1 MTGFTPDRPHQSY
14 YPAVRTD
21 YPGICCSNR
30 VREARPARMNRL
42 FDKTRRN
49 AHPLRWLGTRPVD
62 GVRAAERRAMAAGRP
77 GRVRATPTLARP
89 LPALR

>member
-1 MTGFTPDRPHQSY
+1 VTGFTPNRPHQSY

-21 YPGICCSNR
+21 YPAKCSSNR
-30 VREARPARMNRL
+30 GMEARPATMNRL

-62 GVRAAERRAMAAGRP
+62 GVRAAERRAMTAGRP
-77 GRVRATPTLARP
+77 GRGRATSTLARP
-89 LPALR
+89 LPALH